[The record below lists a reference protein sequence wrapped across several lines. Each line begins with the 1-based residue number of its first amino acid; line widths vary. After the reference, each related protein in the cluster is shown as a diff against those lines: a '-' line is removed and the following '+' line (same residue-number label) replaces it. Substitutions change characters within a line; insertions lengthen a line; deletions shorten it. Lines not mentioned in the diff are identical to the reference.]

1 MAGVAMI
8 VPVAGPT
15 TQPVR
20 NRVAND
26 DHGHVALPKL
36 YGAPAYARP
45 PAQPVQRTE
54 RPFDPDEL
62 PLESARTEE
71 ERELA
76 LEIGVDEVPATM
88 AAPADSSSRP
98 MLRGRPFSL
107 KAITGRLMGDETR
120 TDA

>member
-1 MAGVAMI
+1 MI
-8 VPVAGPT
+8 VRVAGPN

-45 PAQPVQRTE
+45 PAKPVERAE

-62 PLESARTEE
+62 PLESARTDED
-71 ERELA
+71 RELA
-76 LEIGVDEVPATM
+76 PGFDGGEAPGAATTTAALERPA
-88 AAPADSSSRP
+88 RP
-98 MLRGRPFSL
+98 LLRGRPFSL
-107 KAITGRLMGDETR
+107 KSITGRLMGDETH